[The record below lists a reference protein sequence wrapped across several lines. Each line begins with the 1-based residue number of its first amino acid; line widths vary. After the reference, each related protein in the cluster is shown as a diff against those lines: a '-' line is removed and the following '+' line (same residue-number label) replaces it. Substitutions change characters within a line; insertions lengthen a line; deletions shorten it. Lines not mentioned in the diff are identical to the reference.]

1 MLRRPRGTL
10 LAGSRRRVSREI
22 EKAHSGRDPHPWISL
37 AGRCPWAID
46 NKRSVAMYLQMGRA
60 SVESQAKM
68 LRVLMVG
75 AGSRARRP
83 LLTLA
88 VAVGIALA
96 AAPTLA
102 HHSRAMFDMGKNI
115 TYRGV
120 VEEYRWQNPHS
131 HIVVRVGAGAADR
144 SPVGTWTVE
153 ASAISVMTSSGWTPR
168 TYKPGDPITVVA
180 HPNMDGS
187 NLVLLF
193 YAIKA
198 DGTRLYRAAHRY
210 DGEKE

>member
-1 MLRRPRGTL
+1 M
-10 LAGSRRRVSREI
+10 
-22 EKAHSGRDPHPWISL
+22 
-37 AGRCPWAID
+37 
-46 NKRSVAMYLQMGRA
+46 
-60 SVESQAKM
+60 
-68 LRVLMVG
+68 
-75 AGSRARRP
+75 
-83 LLTLA
+83 A

-96 AAPTLA
+96 AAPTRA
-102 HHSRAMFDMGKNI
+102 HDSRAMFDIGKNT

-144 SPVGTWTVE
+144 STVGTWTVE
-153 ASAISVMTSSGWTPR
+153 ASAINLMTSGGWTPG

-180 HPNMDGS
+180 HPSMNGS

-193 YAIKA
+193 YAIKP

-210 DGEKE
+210 DGENE

>member
-1 MLRRPRGTL
+1 
-10 LAGSRRRVSREI
+10 
-22 EKAHSGRDPHPWISL
+22 
-37 AGRCPWAID
+37 
-46 NKRSVAMYLQMGRA
+46 
-60 SVESQAKM
+60 
-68 LRVLMVG
+68 MVG

-83 LLTLA
+83 LLALA
-88 VAVGIALA
+88 VSVGIALA

-102 HHSRAMFDMGKNI
+102 HHSRAMFDIGKNI

-144 SPVGTWTVE
+144 STVGTWSVE
-153 ASAISVMTSSGWTPR
+153 ASAISLMTSSGWTPR
-168 TYKPGDPITVVA
+168 TYRPGDPITVVA
-180 HPNMDGS
+180 HPNMAGS

-198 DGTRLYRAAHRY
+198 DGTRLYRAAHQY

>member
-1 MLRRPRGTL
+1 
-10 LAGSRRRVSREI
+10 
-22 EKAHSGRDPHPWISL
+22 
-37 AGRCPWAID
+37 
-46 NKRSVAMYLQMGRA
+46 
-60 SVESQAKM
+60 
-68 LRVLMVG
+68 MVG

-83 LLTLA
+83 LLALA
-88 VAVGIALA
+88 VAGGIALA

-131 HIVVRVGAGAADR
+131 QIVVRVGAGAADR
-144 SPVGTWTVE
+144 STVGTWTVE
-153 ASAISVMTSSGWTPR
+153 ASAINLMTSSGWTLR

-180 HPNMDGS
+180 HPNVAGS

-198 DGTRLYRAAHRY
+198 DGTRLYRAAHQY

>member
-1 MLRRPRGTL
+1 MNGTL
-10 LAGSRRRVSREI
+10 HGP
-22 EKAHSGRDPHPWISL
+22 G
-37 AGRCPWAID
+37 
-46 NKRSVAMYLQMGRA
+46 
-60 SVESQAKM
+60 
-68 LRVLMVG
+68 VG
-75 AGSRARRP
+75 AYRP
-83 LLTLA
+83 LLAIAVT
-88 VAVGIALA
+88 VAVSLV

-102 HHSRAMFDMGKNI
+102 HHSRAMFDMGKNV

-131 HIVVRVGAGAADR
+131 HIVITIGAGAADP
-144 SPVGTWTVE
+144 STVGTWTVE
-153 ASAISVMTSSGWTPR
+153 ASAIGLMTSSGWTPK

-180 HPNMDGS
+180 HPSRDGS

-210 DGEKE
+210 PGEEE

>member
-1 MLRRPRGTL
+1 LVVKGLR
-10 LAGSRRRVSREI
+10 A
-22 EKAHSGRDPHPWISL
+22 
-37 AGRCPWAID
+37 
-46 NKRSVAMYLQMGRA
+46 
-60 SVESQAKM
+60 
-68 LRVLMVG
+68 
-75 AGSRARRP
+75 
-83 LLTLA
+83 LA

-96 AAPTLA
+96 AAPALA
-102 HHSRAMFDMGKNI
+102 HHSRAMFDVGKNI

-131 HIVVRVGAGAADR
+131 HLVVRVGAGAADR
-144 SPVGTWTVE
+144 STVGTWTVE
-153 ASAISVMTSSGWTPR
+153 ASAINLMASSGWTPR

-187 NLVLLF
+187 NVVLLF
-193 YAIKA
+193 YAIKP

>member
-1 MLRRPRGTL
+1 
-10 LAGSRRRVSREI
+10 
-22 EKAHSGRDPHPWISL
+22 
-37 AGRCPWAID
+37 
-46 NKRSVAMYLQMGRA
+46 
-60 SVESQAKM
+60 M

-83 LLTLA
+83 LLALA
-88 VAVGIALA
+88 VAAGIALT

-102 HHSRAMFDMGKNI
+102 HHSRAMFDIGKNI

-144 SPVGTWTVE
+144 STVGRWTVE
-153 ASAISVMTSSGWTPR
+153 ASAISVMASSGWTPM

-180 HPNMDGS
+180 HPNKEGS
-187 NLVLLF
+187 HLVLLF
-193 YAIKA
+193 YAVKA

-210 DGEKE
+210 EGEEE

>member
-1 MLRRPRGTL
+1 
-10 LAGSRRRVSREI
+10 
-22 EKAHSGRDPHPWISL
+22 
-37 AGRCPWAID
+37 
-46 NKRSVAMYLQMGRA
+46 
-60 SVESQAKM
+60 
-68 LRVLMVG
+68 MVG

-83 LLTLA
+83 LLALA
-88 VAVGIALA
+88 VAAGIAQA

-102 HHSRAMFDMGKNI
+102 HHSRAMFDVRKNR

-144 SPVGTWTVE
+144 STVGTWTVE
-153 ASAISVMTSSGWTPR
+153 ASAIPLMTFCGWTPT

-180 HPNMDGS
+180 HPNMHRS
-187 NLVLLF
+187 HLVLLF
-193 YAIKA
+193 YAIKP
-198 DGTRLYRAAHRY
+198 DGTRLCRAAHRY

>member
-1 MLRRPRGTL
+1 
-10 LAGSRRRVSREI
+10 
-22 EKAHSGRDPHPWISL
+22 
-37 AGRCPWAID
+37 
-46 NKRSVAMYLQMGRA
+46 
-60 SVESQAKM
+60 
-68 LRVLMVG
+68 MVG
-75 AGSRARRP
+75 AGSHARCS
-83 LLTLA
+83 LLALA
-88 VAVGIALA
+88 VAAGIALA

-102 HHSRAMFDMGKNI
+102 HHSRAMFDVGKNI

-144 SPVGTWTVE
+144 STVGTWTVE
-153 ASAISVMTSSGWTPR
+153 ASAINLMISSGWTPR

-180 HPNMDGS
+180 HPNTDGS

-193 YAIKA
+193 YAIKG

>member
-1 MLRRPRGTL
+1 MICT
-10 LAGSRRRVSREI
+10 
-22 EKAHSGRDPHPWISL
+22 
-37 AGRCPWAID
+37 
-46 NKRSVAMYLQMGRA
+46 
-60 SVESQAKM
+60 
-68 LRVLMVG
+68 
-75 AGSRARRP
+75 SRAM
-83 LLTLA
+83 LVT
-88 VAVGIALA
+88 VGIALA

-144 SPVGTWTVE
+144 FTVGTWTVE
-153 ASAISVMTSSGWTPR
+153 ASAIGVMTSSGWTQR
-168 TYKPGDPITVVA
+168 TYKPGDLITVVA

-193 YAIKA
+193 YAIKT

>member
-1 MLRRPRGTL
+1 
-10 LAGSRRRVSREI
+10 
-22 EKAHSGRDPHPWISL
+22 
-37 AGRCPWAID
+37 
-46 NKRSVAMYLQMGRA
+46 
-60 SVESQAKM
+60 
-68 LRVLMVG
+68 MVG
-75 AGSRARRP
+75 AGPRARRP
-83 LLTLA
+83 LLGLA

-102 HHSRAMFDMGKNI
+102 HHSRAMFDVGKNI

-120 VEEYRWQNPHS
+120 VEEYRWQNPHT
-131 HIVVRVGAGAADR
+131 HLVVQVAAGAADH
-144 SPVGTWTVE
+144 STVGTWTVE
-153 ASAISVMTSSGWTPR
+153 ASAISVMISSGWTPK
-168 TYKPGDPITVVA
+168 TYKTGDPITVVA

-198 DGTRLYRAAHRY
+198 DGTRLYRAAHQY

>member
-1 MLRRPRGTL
+1 M
-10 LAGSRRRVSREI
+10 AGV
-22 EKAHSGRDPHPWISL
+22 
-37 AGRCPWAID
+37 
-46 NKRSVAMYLQMGRA
+46 
-60 SVESQAKM
+60 
-68 LRVLMVG
+68 
-75 AGSRARRP
+75 GSRARRP

-102 HHSRAMFDMGKNI
+102 HHSRAMFDVSKNI
-115 TYRGV
+115 TYRGI

-131 HIVVRVGAGAADR
+131 HIVVRVGSGAVDR
-144 SPVGTWTVE
+144 TTVGTWTVE
-153 ASAISVMTSSGWTPR
+153 ASAINLMTSSGWTER
-168 TYKPGDPITVVA
+168 TYKPGDPITVVG
-180 HPNMDGS
+180 HPSMDGS

>member
-1 MLRRPRGTL
+1 
-10 LAGSRRRVSREI
+10 
-22 EKAHSGRDPHPWISL
+22 
-37 AGRCPWAID
+37 
-46 NKRSVAMYLQMGRA
+46 
-60 SVESQAKM
+60 
-68 LRVLMVG
+68 MVG
-75 AGSRARRP
+75 AGFGARR
-83 LLTLA
+83 LLLVLA

-144 SPVGTWTVE
+144 STVGTWTVE

-180 HPNMDGS
+180 HPNMAGS

-198 DGTRLYRAAHRY
+198 DGTRLYRAAHQY
-210 DGEKE
+210 DGEKD

>member
-1 MLRRPRGTL
+1 
-10 LAGSRRRVSREI
+10 
-22 EKAHSGRDPHPWISL
+22 
-37 AGRCPWAID
+37 
-46 NKRSVAMYLQMGRA
+46 
-60 SVESQAKM
+60 M

-83 LLTLA
+83 LLALA
-88 VAVGIALA
+88 VAAGIALT

-102 HHSRAMFDMGKNI
+102 HHSRAMFDIGKNI

-144 SPVGTWTVE
+144 STVGTWTVE
-153 ASAISVMTSSGWTPR
+153 ASAISIMTSSGWTPV